1 MHNQPSWLHN
11 QVLYKKPPTA
21 QVQHLAMIAT
31 PGVREKGFTFY
42 RHMPTMYMYYCKV
55 HLHFLSMVQVPQSHT
70 NQNTF
75 SQCRLAVLTQVTT
88 LPTNKAL
95 NPTITLCS
103 TPSPLPHTPTCS
115 RDPRILS
122 ARSRGVKDGVPDVWW
137 LKPFTTFPLWLRL
150 ATATRPPLARA
161 LFGIE
166 QKHAGERGGA
176 NTKFSLPGL
185 F

>member
-1 MHNQPSWLHN
+1 MLLNQSQCIHVCASTALSTYAIGEPLMHNQPTPLQN
-11 QVLYKKPPTA
+11 QVLYKKRPMA
-21 QVQHLAMIAT
+21 QAQHLATTAT

-42 RHMPTMYMYYCKV
+42 RHMPTTYMYYCKV
-55 HLHFLSMVQVPQSHT
+55 
-70 NQNTF
+70 N
-75 SQCRLAVLTQVTT
+75 T

-95 NPTITLCS
+95 NPAITLCS

-122 ARSRGVKDGVPDVWW
+122 ASSRGVKDGVPDVWW
-137 LKPFTTFPLWLRL
+137 LKPFTTFLLWLRL
-150 ATATRPPLARA
+150 ATATRPPFARD

-166 QKHAGERGGA
+166 QKLAGERGGA
-176 NTKFSLPGL
+176 NQQFALPGL